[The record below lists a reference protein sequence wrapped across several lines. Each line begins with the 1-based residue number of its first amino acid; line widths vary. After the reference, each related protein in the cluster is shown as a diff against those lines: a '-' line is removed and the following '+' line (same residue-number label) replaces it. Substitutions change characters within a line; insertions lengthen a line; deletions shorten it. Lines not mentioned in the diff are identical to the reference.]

1 MSAIAEVDETVLPP
15 APPAT
20 LSAAAQRPWVEKYR
34 PLTLENVVAHEHIL
48 ETLRRLMSSKGMPH
62 LLFYGP
68 PGTGKTTTVQACA
81 RELFGSGN
89 LKSSVLELNASDD
102 RGIDVVRNEIKDFA
116 STSSFGGGF
125 FGAAGVQAS
134 KNAGE
139 AAARPAVGYKLV
151 VLDEADQMSHEAQ
164 AALRR
169 VIEKYTKNVRFCIL
183 CNHVNKIIPAVQS
196 RCTRFRFSPVQKSA
210 MLPRLAEIAR
220 SEGVPADNTGLAAA
234 FKLSNGDMRR
244 CLNLMQACALARG
257 LINED
262 AIYEVAGNP
271 KPAEVADLGTMILS
285 TDFSTAYAKA
295 LEMVT
300 TKGTSVTDIVTELHP
315 IIHKMNFPQECKWFA
330 MVKLADV
337 EHNLAIGCSESMA
350 LAAVVG
356 MLQIIK
362 ESVTTG
368 RPALLLAR
376 C

>member
-1 MSAIAEVDETVLPP
+1 MSTGAEIEDVVLPP
-15 APPAT
+15 APPAA
-20 LSAAAQRPWVEKYR
+20 LGNASQRPWVEKYR
-34 PLTLENVVAHEHIL
+34 PLTLGDVVAHDHIL
-48 ETLRRLMSSKGMPH
+48 ETLRRLMNSKGMPH

-89 LKSSVLELNASDD
+89 LKASVLELNASDD

-116 STSSFGGGF
+116 STGAFGGGF
-125 FGAAGVQAS
+125 FGAAGAQAS
-134 KNAGE
+134 KGTDAE
-139 AAARPAVGYKLV
+139 PARPAVGYKLV
-151 VLDEADQMSHEAQ
+151 VLDEADQMSNEAQ
-164 AALRR
+164 SALRR

-196 RCTRFRFSPVQKSA
+196 RCTRFRFSPVQKGA
-210 MLPRLAEIAR
+210 MLPRLAEIAKA
-220 SEGVPADNTGLAAA
+220 EGVKADEIGLGAA

-244 CLNLMQACALARG
+244 CLNLLQACALAKG
-257 LINED
+257 EITED
-262 AIYEVAGNP
+262 AVYEVAGNP

-285 TDFSTAYAKA
+285 TDFSTAFAKA
-295 LEMVT
+295 LEIVT
-300 TKGTSVTDIVTELHP
+300 VKGTSITDIVTELHP

-330 MVKLADV
+330 MVKLAEV
-337 EHNLAIGCSESMA
+337 EHNLAVGCSESMA
-350 LAAVVG
+350 LASVVG